1 MKRSI
6 GRAVVVGAGIA
17 GIRAALDLAEVGYGV
32 TLVDRAPHPTGLL
45 GRIDAQFPTDRCG
58 LCRMLPR
65 IERDAASAHCLRR
78 GFFHERIDL
87 RLNTEV
93 AAIRSEADR
102 LRVTLRRGSGGVD
115 PERCVGCGRCTAV
128 CPVEAPDAFNAGLT
142 RRKAIDRPSP
152 HAFPTAYALDPETC
166 TRCGACLEVCPT
178 GAIRLPGAERRAFRI
193 LVVDDELS
201 VRDSLKEW
209 LEAEGFSAAM
219 AASGPEALAALE
231 AESFHLLLLDIKM
244 PGMDGVEVLERA
256 KQMRPALDVVM
267 MTAYATVETAVEAMK
282 IGALDYLIKPFDV
295 ASLIPKVAE
304 RFESFAAAEDH
315 SLMAGAVV
323 LCGGS
328 EGYNPLSGKNPFGYG
343 VLAGVMTQLEFERLL
358 SGTGPTGGR
367 LVRPSDG
374 RPVRRIAWIQ
384 CVGSR
389 DLQEGADFCA
399 SICCMASIKEALR
412 AKAVVGAQLEATIF
426 SMDVRTPGKSFQRY
440 RERAEELH
448 GVRFVRARPHSVTRG
463 PGGEGLGIRWV
474 EAGGGCREESFDL
487 VVLAVGRRPGPG
499 FAKAAERLGLAL
511 NPWGFLV
518 PEPFSLCRTAHPGI
532 LIGGTCSGMA
542 DIAETVIQA
551 SAAAME
557 ASRCLYAAGGGLAE
571 EEKPAAARSDLPD
584 GEPPRILVA
593 LCRCDRSAGSPTLP
607 DPVLRVLQRD
617 PEVVAVEPV
626 APLCTAEGRLGLAA
640 LLARTDG
647 NRLLVGACRLGQHP
661 SRLREIEE
669 ASGLPAGWIETADLA
684 LWAGDAGPDAHHA
697 RFALQS
703 GLVRLKNAEARGAEA
718 IRITPTALV
727 VGGGVAGMTAALA
740 VADHGVP
747 VDLVEASDR
756 LGGNLAWLTRTL
768 EGHPVPS
775 LREDLEARVKKH
787 LRIRLHTRS
796 RVVHAEGE
804 VGSFVTLLEGP
815 EGDVR
820 RIEHGAVILAT
831 GGQEAPVCGFGRGES
846 PAVMT
851 QAELERGLSA
861 GTLEVS
867 ALETVVMIQCAGSRR
882 EPRNYCSRVCCP
894 TALRQIAALRER
906 RPGLRA
912 AVLYRDLM
920 TTGFA
925 ETAFTRARQEGV
937 LFIPYR
943 PERPPEVRA
952 AGQAAVVTVEEPI
965 LGRPLTIEAQLVV
978 LAAGVV
984 PTLPRELAEAYGAR
998 LDRDGFFEEADPK
1011 WRPVEGLKEG
1021 VFACGL
1027 ALSPRTLPEA
1037 VATAEAAAVRALA
1050 ILSRERLPS
1059 GRIVAR
1065 IRRSLCSLC
1074 EQCLA
1079 ACPYGARRLDPERR
1093 QVVVNPVMCQGCGT
1107 CAAVCPNDAA
1117 TLEGFSARQMFG
1129 VIEAALG

>member
-1 MKRSI
+1 MKRRV

-32 TLVDRAPHPTGLL
+32 TLVDRAPHPGGLL
-45 GRIDAQFPTDRCG
+45 GRLDAQFPTDRCG
-58 LCRMLPR
+58 MCRMLPLV
-65 IERDAASAHCLRR
+65 ERDAASAHCLRR

-87 RLNTEV
+87 WLNTEV
-93 AAIRSEADR
+93 AAIEEEAGH
-102 LRVTLRRGSGGVD
+102 LRVTLRRGPGGVD
-115 PERCVGCGRCTAV
+115 PERCVGCGRCTAA
-128 CPVEAPDAFNAGLT
+128 CPVDVPDAFNAGLT

-152 HAFPTAYALDPETC
+152 HAFPNVYAVDAAAC
-166 TRCGACLEVCPT
+166 TGCGACLAACPT
-178 GAIRLPGAERRAFRI
+178 GAIRLPGAERRSFRI

-231 AESFHLLLLDIKM
+231 AEPFHLMLLDIKM

-256 KQMRPALDVVM
+256 KRMRPALDVVM

-304 RFESFAAAEDH
+304 RFERFAAAEDR
-315 SLMAGAVV
+315 SLKVGAVV

-328 EGYNPLSGKNPFGYG
+328 EGYDPLAGKNPFGYG
-343 VLAGVMTQLEFERLL
+343 ASPGVLTQLEFERLL
-358 SGTGPTGGR
+358 SGTGPTEGR
-367 LVRPSDG
+367 LLRPGDG

-399 SICCMASIKEALR
+399 SVCCMASIKEALR
-412 AKAVVGAQLEATIF
+412 AKAVAGAGLETAIF

-440 RERAEELH
+440 RERAEEHH
-448 GVRFVRARPHSVTRG
+448 GVRFVRARPHSVTPG
-463 PGGEGLGIRWV
+463 PEGEELRVRWV
-474 EAGGGCREESFDL
+474 ELGGGCREEAFDL
-487 VVLAVGRRPGPG
+487 VVLAAGRRAAPGLTET
-499 FAKAAERLGLAL
+499 AERLGLAL

-518 PEPFSLCRTAHPGI
+518 PAPFSLCRTARSGI
-532 LIGGTCSGMA
+532 LIGGTCGGMA
-542 DIAETVIQA
+542 DIAETVIRA
-551 SAAAME
+551 SAAAAE
-557 ASRCLYAAGGGLAE
+557 ASRRLHAAGGGLAE
-571 EEKPAAARSDLPD
+571 EEPPAAPSARPEA
-584 GEPPRILVA
+584 EPPRVLVVH
-593 LCRCDRSAGSPTLP
+593 CRCDRAADSPGLP
-607 DPVLRVLQRD
+607 DSAWSALRRD

-626 APLCTAEGRLGLAA
+626 APLCTAEGRQA
-640 LLARTDG
+640 LPALRARAG
-647 NRLLVGACRLGQHP
+647 ANRLLVGACRLLQHP
-661 SRLREIEE
+661 SRLREIEAACGLSAGRVE
-669 ASGLPAGWIETADLA
+669 AADLA
-684 LWAGDAGPDAHHA
+684 LWGERAQRDAGAD
-697 RFALQS
+697 RFALES
-703 GLVRLKNAEARGAEA
+703 GLARLKGAEARGAESIPIA
-718 IRITPTALV
+718 GTALV
-727 VGGGVAGMTAALA
+727 AGGGVAGMTAAL
-740 VADHGVP
+740 VLADHGVP
-747 VDLVEASDR
+747 VDLVEAADR

-768 EGHPVPS
+768 EGHDVTS
-775 LREDLEARVKKH
+775 LREELQARVERH
-787 LRIRLHTRS
+787 PLIRIHTRS
-796 RVVHAEGE
+796 RVVQAEGE
-804 VGSFVTLLEGP
+804 VGTFVTVLEAPGG
-815 EGDVR
+815 EVR
-820 RIEHGAVILAT
+820 RIEHGVVILAT
-831 GGQEAPVCGFGRGES
+831 GGREAPVQGFGRGEI
-846 PAVMT
+846 PAVIT
-851 QAELERGLSA
+851 QAELERGLLE
-861 GTLEVS
+861 GTLEVP

-925 ETAFTRARQEGV
+925 ETAFTRARREGV

-952 AGQAAVVTVEEPI
+952 AGRAAIVSVEEPV
-965 LGRPLTIEAQLVV
+965 LGRPIEIEADLVV
-978 LAAGVV
+978 LAAGVE
-984 PTLPRELAEAYGAR
+984 PTLPRELAEAYGGR
-998 LDRDGFFEEADPK
+998 LDGDGFFEEADPK

-1027 ALSPRTLPEA
+1027 ALSPRGIPEA

-1050 ILSRERLPS
+1050 ILGRERLSS

-1065 IRRSLCSLC
+1065 IRSSLCSLC
-1074 EQCLA
+1074 EQCIA
-1079 ACPYGARRLDPERR
+1079 ACPYGARRLDAERR
-1093 QVVVNPVMCQGCGT
+1093 QVVVNPAMCQGCGA